1 MLKEHQRAPD
11 FCLQG
16 LDPEGA
22 DREFCLSTFLDKGK
36 DIILYFYPKDDTPG
50 CTLEACDF
58 RDNFNRIGDRA
69 IVVGVSPDDLA
80 SHKKFKD
87 KHGLNFFLLSDL
99 EHKVMETYGAWGEK
113 QMYGRKTTGAIRST
127 YLIGPDGEIKKQW
140 LKVNAKG
147 HVDMIIEALETV
159 NA

>member
-1 MLKEHQRAPD
+1 MLKEHHKAPD

-16 LDPEGA
+16 VAPDGK
-22 DREFCLSTFLDKGK
+22 DHEFCLSSLLNKGQ

-50 CTLEACDF
+50 CTVEACDF

-69 IVVGVSPDDLA
+69 TVVGVSPDDVA

-87 KHGLNFFLLSDL
+87 KHGLNYILLSDL
-99 EHKVMETYGAWGEK
+99 DHKVMDTYGAWGEK
-113 QMYGRKTTGAIRST
+113 QMYGRKTKGVIRST

-140 LKVNAKG
+140 TKVRAKG
-147 HVDMIIEALETV
+147 HVDKVIETLEAGT
-159 NA
+159 A